1 MIHLKGVPA
10 DHPEQGPYTFDFNV
24 NAPLEN
30 FINLGMKQDMIFD
43 FK

>member
-1 MIHLKGVPA
+1 MPTVISEAL
-10 DHPEQGPYTFDFNV
+10 V